1 MNIDYESF
9 LRVTEDGHIWWLR
22 KDAIRLGAG
31 FLPVRDDNQ
40 TLLSELRAPNK
51 RALVNERTLI
61 GAFGSDR
68 YFIERPMTFE
78 RDGFRYVDAEGF
90 LAWLLQYIEQTQAK
104 IAFPNELAREV
115 RMAMAK
121 AAASRPQVAGHEF
134 ESLTFALDGWFDKNL
149 DDFPE
154 SLRQRVEQDF
164 FPNLWDAL
172 SADQRRRATLQLDY
186 QNDPATEQERQYL
199 WNFFARLDELKNQK
213 EQWES
218 AETPTA
224 SDMALKESRLKELQ
238 QEIARMEL
246 QKRQA
251 RGDYYPERKHL
262 DASKGAIPATGFI
275 AYPKAM
281 NILRDKWQA
290 TPEELAIWIFLGPEK
305 GGIAAYLNA
314 NELNPP
320 RGFNFAYY
328 SGVEDFLSPL
338 MSCWF
343 RSVDID
349 RFEPADRYITGAEL
363 IKRWSRHPDFLP
375 EAFIR
380 AKIEESRLW
389 DMHPT
394 FGGTQGTFDD
404 EENFPRLA
412 VGLFAMSQIER
423 IEVEDG
429 LVSDK
434 VLTNSKV
441 KSDQKASPEKGGRP
455 KGPLAEAVE
464 KAYLHF
470 RDKGDVTILQPNEIR
485 SFLKSFKPL
494 ANDEVQSNGLG
505 NRNIRVYIAERIKE
519 VKIRYPAEC
528 IVITQDQKEGGKI
541 NLGRKYSQ
549 KAVAKLLS
557 NLRKKYPLP
566 S

>member
-1 MNIDYESF
+1 MITDYEPF
-9 LRVTEDGHIWWLR
+9 LHVAEDGRIWWLR
-22 KDAIRLGAG
+22 KGAIRLGAG
-31 FLPVRDDNQ
+31 FLPVRDDQALN
-40 TLLSELRAPNK
+40 TELRAPNQ

-68 YFIERPMTFE
+68 YSIERPMTFE
-78 RDGFRYVDAEGF
+78 CNGFRYVDAEGF
-90 LAWLLQYIEQTQAK
+90 LTWLSQYIEQTQAK
-104 IAFPNELAREV
+104 IAFPNELASKV
-115 RMAMAK
+115 KMVIAK
-121 AAASRPQVAGHEF
+121 AAASRPKAAGHEF
-134 ESLTFALDGWFDKNL
+134 ESLTLALEGWFDKNL
-149 DDFPE
+149 DDLPE
-154 SLRQRVEQDF
+154 SVRQRVEQDF

-186 QNDPATEQERQYL
+186 QNDPATEQARQHL
-199 WNFFARLDELKNQK
+199 SNFFERLDELQKQK

-218 AETPTA
+218 KTTPTA

-238 QEIARMEL
+238 KEIARMEL

-305 GGIAAYLNA
+305 GGIAAYLNS

-320 RGFNFAYY
+320 REFNFAYY

-349 RFEPADRYITGAEL
+349 RFESADRYITGAEL
-363 IKRWSRHPDFLP
+363 IKRWSRHPGLLP

-380 AKIEESRLW
+380 AKIGESRLR
-389 DMHPT
+389 DLHPT

-404 EENFPRLA
+404 HNDFPPLSA
-412 VGLFAMSQIER
+412 GLFAMSQIKR
-423 IEVEDG
+423 IEAEDDLEFTSVLQSSSMEPATNDRSTPSNVRREARKLDTKKLHAAWKREYLKLRRKRPG
-429 LVSDK
+429 NSDNWYA
-434 VLTNSKV
+434 LEISKLPV
-441 KSDQKASPEKGGRP
+441 ADGRSS
-455 KGPLAEAVE
+455 E
-464 KAYLHF
+464 
-470 RDKGDVTILQPNEIR
+470 TI
-485 SFLKSFKPL
+485 
-494 ANDEVQSNGLG
+494 
-505 NRNIRVYIAERIKE
+505 
-519 VKIRYPAEC
+519 
-528 IVITQDQKEGGKI
+528 
-541 NLGRKYSQ
+541 RK
-549 KAVAKLLS
+549 
-557 NLRKKYPLP
+557 NMKK
-566 S
+566 